1 LLLGRARIE
10 EVLVNMAANPRTR
23 AGARVAEDKDT
34 PATSASH
41 ERITVALIPKAAADL
56 QKLLARTGLSKTD
69 ITNRAITAYEFIEAQ
84 ISAGK
89 EVVISDPKTGEQKTV
104 LFL

>member
-1 LLLGRARIE
+1 
-10 EVLVNMAANPRTR
+10 MAANPGRTR
-23 AGARVAEDKDT
+23 RGTRVAEGKDT
-34 PATSASH
+34 PAASA

-56 QKLLARTGLSKTD
+56 EKLLDRTGLSKTD

-84 ISAGK
+84 IRAGK
-89 EVVISDPKTGEQKTV
+89 EIIISDPETGNQKSV